1 VPFQIL
7 DRPLPGV
14 VVLRPD
20 AYADERGQ
28 FVEAFRADRFA
39 ELGLPSSFVQEN
51 QSHSRKGVIRGL
63 HFQWEPPQGKL
74 MRVIRGRAFMVGV
87 DIRHDSETLG
97 RWFGLEGSEED
108 RIQVWAPAGF
118 ARGFAALE
126 DGTVVQYKCTG
137 TYDAKNESGIRW
149 NDPRIGLRWP
159 LTDPILSPKDR
170 DAQSLDDWLRRP
182 ESKRFSIC

>member
-1 VPFQIL
+1 MPFQIL

-20 AYADERGQ
+20 AYADERGV

-39 ELGLPSSFVQEN
+39 EMGLPSAFVQEN
-51 QSHSRKGVIRGL
+51 QSRSRRGVIRGL
-63 HFQWEPPQGKL
+63 HFQWEPPMGKL
-74 MRVIRGRAFMVGV
+74 MRVTRGRAFLVGV
-87 DIRHDSETLG
+87 DIRRDSGTLG
-97 RWFGLEGSEED
+97 QWFGLEASDED

-126 DGTVVQYKCTG
+126 DGTEVQYKCTG
-137 TYDAKNESGIRW
+137 TYDARHESGIRW

-159 LTDPILSPKDR
+159 ITEPILSPKDR
-170 DAQSLDDWLRRP
+170 EAQSLDEWLRRP
-182 ESKRFSIC
+182 ESARFTV

>member
-1 VPFQIL
+1 MPFQIL

-20 AYADERGQ
+20 AFADERGE

-39 ELGLPSSFVQEN
+39 EMGLPSTFVQEN
-51 QSHSRKGVIRGL
+51 QSRSRKGVIRGL
-63 HFQWEPPQGKL
+63 HFQWEPPMGKL
-74 MRVIRGRAFMVGV
+74 MRVTRGRAFLVGV
-87 DIRHDSETLG
+87 DIRRDSGTLA
-97 RWFGLEGSEED
+97 RWFGLEASDED

-126 DGTVVQYKCTG
+126 DGTEVQYKCTG
-137 TYDAKNESGIRW
+137 TYDPRHESGIRW

-159 LTDPILSPKDR
+159 ITDPILSPKDR
-170 DAQSLDDWLRRP
+170 EAQSLDEWLARP
-182 ESKRFSIC
+182 EAARFTV

>member
-1 VPFQIL
+1 MPFQIL

-39 ELGLPSSFVQEN
+39 ELGLPSVFVQEN
-51 QSHSRKGVIRGL
+51 QSRSRKGVIRGL
-63 HFQWEPPQGKL
+63 HFQWEPPMGKL
-74 MRVIRGRAFMVGV
+74 MRVTRGRAFLVGV
-87 DIRHDSETLG
+87 DIRRDSETLG
-97 RWFGLEGSEED
+97 RWFGLEVSDQD
-108 RIQVWAPAGF
+108 RVQVWAPAGF

-126 DGTVVQYKCTG
+126 DGTEVQYKCTG
-137 TYDAKNESGIRW
+137 TYDARHESGIRW

-159 LTDPILSPKDR
+159 IADPILSPKDR
-170 DAQSLDDWLRRP
+170 EAQSLDEWLRRP
-182 ESKRFSIC
+182 EAARFAV